1 MVEVQEQAHEPT
13 VVINS
18 TPDAAAKLLVV
29 AGIPAYNEEKTI
41 AHVVLTAQKQVDVVI
56 VCDDGSSDL
65 TAEIAERLGAVV
77 IRHEHN
83 LGYGAALHS
92 LFKQAKE
99 LNADVLVTLDSDG
112 QHDPSEIAAM
122 VKPIEDHTADVVLG
136 SRFIG
141 NAGTKDMPK
150 YRKIGIKLITKL
162 SNKSAKNTVSDSQS
176 GFRAYNKIAI
186 EKLGSFS
193 DEGMGASLE
202 LIRATTKS
210 DLDICEVPISC
221 KYADTL
227 GIETSTKNPIRHGVG
242 LISSMVRLIIEDRP
256 LTLLGLPGILSLIVG
271 AVFGVWM
278 MNIYASVHRIVTN
291 IALAS
296 IGFLLIGC
304 FMISTAIT
312 LYAITR
318 LSKRVSTQ
326 RSN

>member
-1 MVEVQEQAHEPT
+1 MVEVQEIAQPT

-18 TPDAAAKLLVV
+18 TPDAASKLLVV

-77 IRHEHN
+77 VRHEHN

-112 QHDPSEIAAM
+112 QHDPSEIAAI

-141 NAGTKDMPK
+141 NSGTADMPK
-150 YRKIGIKLITKL
+150 YRKIGIRLITKL
-162 SNKSAKNTVSDSQS
+162 SNRSAKNNVSDSQS
-176 GFRAYNKIAI
+176 GFRAYNKVAI
-186 EKLGSFS
+186 HKLGSFS

-202 LIRATTKS
+202 LIHATTKS
-210 DLDICEVPISC
+210 SLNVCEIPISC
-221 KYADTL
+221 KYANTI
-227 GIETSTKNPIRHGVG
+227 GVETSTKNPIRHGIS
-242 LISSMVRLIIEDRP
+242 LISSMIRLIVEEKP
-256 LTLLGLPGILSLIVG
+256 LTCLGMPGIITLAIG
-271 AVFGVWM
+271 ALFGVWM
-278 MNIYASVHRIVTN
+278 LQLYAETSRIVTN
-291 IALAS
+291 VALAS
-296 IGFLLIGC
+296 IGFLFIGC

-312 LYAITR
+312 LYAISR
-318 LSKRVSTQ
+318 ISQKISKRQ
-326 RSN
+326 